1 MNCPNKELCGS
12 CGWSH
17 IPYDK
22 QLTQKLADINGSFAL
37 KELDLKCEE
46 ILPSPVTE
54 HFRNRMDFVIDFEGR
69 VGLRQKGKWWRVI
82 DDHTCFLAS
91 EDIERLFHIVRDWTK
106 TS

>member
-12 CGWSH
+12 CSWSH

-22 QLTQKLADINGSFAL
+22 QLTQKLADINGSFTL
-37 KELDLKCEE
+37 KELDLKCEQ

-82 DDHTCFLAS
+82 DDHT
-91 EDIERLFHIVRDWTK
+91 
-106 TS
+106 